1 MTSEAFSPLFIGEG
15 SSTMFCCTSACA
27 RSGFQSPLHRG
38 RVFNAH
44 SPFFALGIVRLLS
57 VPSSSGKGLQLIYQP
72 RRVHQFWRLSV
83 PSSSGKGLQQ
93 SQVSRSA
100 RRRDGLSVPSSS
112 GKGLQQR
119 LLGWGSSAF
128 HSFSPLFIG
137 EGSSTSEMSDEF
149 RAPMNFQ
156 SPLHRGR
163 VFNLLHQKLNPPLPA
178 LSVPSSSGKGL
189 QHSQRRPDGKGG
201 WILSVPSSSGKG
213 LQQGIRENSRQVH

>member
-1 MTSEAFSPLFIGEG
+1 SPLFIGEG

-137 EGSSTSEMSDEF
+137 EGSSTASVGLGKF
-149 RAPMNFQ
+149 CVPFFQ

-163 VFNLLHQKLNPPLPA
+163 VFNERDERRVPRPHE

-189 QHSQRRPDGKGG
+189 QPASPKT
-201 WILSVPSSSGKG
+201 
-213 LQQGIRENSRQVH
+213 